1 MLKIKDLSYN
11 IEETAILEH
20 LSFSI
25 PEGKVTAIV
34 GPNGVGKTTTV
45 QLLASMLQSKNE
57 SVEKLLKEKKVIYLD
72 LEYLVF
78 DELTAEEFIQLIA
91 DYNKKTKQEIQALL
105 EYFEP
110 LMVKSFLSTKLKGLS
125 LGQKQKLIIL
135 TGFLSRADVLIFD
148 EPFNGLDYKS
158 EKYFKKILADNE
170 YGFTIIITTHNF
182 IDLETYTAKCIVMQ
196 NKANLIEI
204 PNKAVDLYKQ
214 DLFKYLELEQEY

>member
-91 DYNKKTKQEIQALL
+91 DYNKKNETGN
-105 EYFEP
+105 
-110 LMVKSFLSTKLKGLS
+110 SSTS
-125 LGQKQKLIIL
+125 
-135 TGFLSRADVLIFD
+135 
-148 EPFNGLDYKS
+148 
-158 EKYFKKILADNE
+158 
-170 YGFTIIITTHNF
+170 
-182 IDLETYTAKCIVMQ
+182 
-196 NKANLIEI
+196 
-204 PNKAVDLYKQ
+204 
-214 DLFKYLELEQEY
+214 